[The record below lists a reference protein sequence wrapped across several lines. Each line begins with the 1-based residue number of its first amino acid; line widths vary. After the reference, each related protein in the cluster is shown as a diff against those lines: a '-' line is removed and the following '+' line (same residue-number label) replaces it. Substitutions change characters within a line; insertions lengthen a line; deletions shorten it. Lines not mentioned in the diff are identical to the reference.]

1 MKRLRLLMVYVLVV
15 VGMFSVGLW
24 LNDMKQDQV
33 DQRVISTRAEI
44 TIYTDGDPD
53 VLKAIGQAYEREA
66 QVRVHVIP
74 IPKNQMGT
82 RLALPEA

>member
-44 TIYTDGDPD
+44 IIYTVGDPD
-53 VLKAIGQAYEREA
+53 VLKAIGQAYE
-66 QVRVHVIP
+66 
-74 IPKNQMGT
+74 
-82 RLALPEA
+82 

>member
-44 TIYTDGDPD
+44 TIYTDGDPE
-53 VLKAIGQAYEREA
+53 VMTAIGQATKEK
-66 QVRVHVIP
+66 H
-74 IPKNQMGT
+74 K
-82 RLALPEA
+82 